1 MVAAAT
7 ETARYRS
14 EWRSTGVGPRYSGWA
29 HLAFTSLSCWA
40 GIAFAIS
47 RIRHPSWAELATF
60 PLGFLIANAAE
71 YFGHRG
77 PMHRPRWPLET
88 IFRRHAVEH
97 HQFFTHRE
105 MAYETSRDFKMV
117 LFPPVMILFFMGGMA
132 TPIAVA
138 FYFLVSPNTG
148 WIFAA
153 TGVGYFL
160 TYEWLHFA
168 YHFPSET
175 PLGRLKVVSL
185 LRQHHSVHHNPAL
198 MSRWNFNITFPIC
211 DRIFGTIH
219 PEKPIVSSED
229 RFSNS
234 SSP

>member
-117 LFPPVMILFFMGGMA
+117 PQSHSRFIFWFHPILAG
-132 TPIAVA
+132 
-138 FYFLVSPNTG
+138 
-148 WIFAA
+148 
-153 TGVGYFL
+153 
-160 TYEWLHFA
+160 
-168 YHFPSET
+168 
-175 PLGRLKVVSL
+175 
-185 LRQHHSVHHNPAL
+185 
-198 MSRWNFNITFPIC
+198 
-211 DRIFGTIH
+211 
-219 PEKPIVSSED
+219 
-229 RFSNS
+229 
-234 SSP
+234 SSPRRDWAISWPMNGFTSLTISLPKLRWGG

>member
-77 PMHRPRWPLET
+77 PMHRPRWPLEA

-105 MAYETSRDFKMV
+105 MSYETSRDFKMV

-132 TPIAVA
+132 TPIAQGGQSA
-138 FYFLVSPNTG
+138 SSASLGPSQPG
-148 WIFAA
+148 ADEP
-153 TGVGYFL
+153 L
-160 TYEWLHFA
+160 ELQ
-168 YHFPSET
+168 YHLPHLR
-175 PLGRLKVVSL
+175 PHLRHYPPGKADRLK
-185 LRQHHSVHHNPAL
+185 
-198 MSRWNFNITFPIC
+198 
-211 DRIFGTIH
+211 
-219 PEKPIVSSED
+219 
-229 RFSNS
+229 
-234 SSP
+234 